1 MRFSII
7 LASGVLFLSSV
18 ALAARPNCESQFV
31 STTKTSHASRFENF
45 YVEVENPDATHRV
58 VFFEKLEAKSG
69 KPTLVLLNGL
79 FVPRQDLQ
87 AFRES
92 FVRQADG
99 EGLLIV
105 YYSTQMESLALR
117 HQLEG
122 TAEKNLREE
131 VVASDFGREVAS
143 VLEVSNTTGPLIL
156 VGYSYGGL
164 ALAKYL
170 EMLAKGEV
178 ELPGPQTRIQ
188 ESIFLSTLVEAS
200 DEIPLAPAVLAGRS
214 AIESLMKWNPWLGEK
229 SVQQMRLQS
238 ARASAA
244 SVVDANL
251 MGGFR
256 LPDGVDRATM
266 VRALTAQ
273 INVAQDFNLRSQA
286 RSMNESSLP
295 RMPGAVRFLIGGDE
309 TAGRSVAQKAAAQA
323 WGVTPEVILDVP
335 HHALAHKPESVVP
348 ILLKRLTL
356 SSL

>member
-1 MRFSII
+1 MR
-7 LASGVLFLSSV
+7 
-18 ALAARPNCESQFV
+18 
-31 STTKTSHASRFENF
+31 
-45 YVEVENPDATHRV
+45 D
-58 VFFEKLEAKSG
+58 
-69 KPTLVLLNGL
+69 
-79 FVPRQDLQ
+79 
-87 AFRES
+87 
-92 FVRQADG
+92 
-99 EGLLIV
+99 
-105 YYSTQMESLALR
+105 
-117 HQLEG
+117 
-122 TAEKNLREE
+122 E

-214 AIESLMKWNPWLGEK
+214 AFESLMKWNPWLGEK

-273 INVAQDFNLRSQA
+273 INVAQ
-286 RSMNESSLP
+286 
-295 RMPGAVRFLIGGDE
+295 
-309 TAGRSVAQKAAAQA
+309 KAAAQA